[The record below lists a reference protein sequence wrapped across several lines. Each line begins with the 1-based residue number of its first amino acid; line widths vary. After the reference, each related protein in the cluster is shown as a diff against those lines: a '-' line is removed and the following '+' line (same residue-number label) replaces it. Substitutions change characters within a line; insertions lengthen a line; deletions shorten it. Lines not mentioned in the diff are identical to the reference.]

1 MEFSCEFVE
10 NQYFVPTIHQSLQI
24 NVSKYLGE
32 NLAPA
37 SPSAN
42 FGWACKKKM
51 KKETIGRN
59 KRIKGIYHFF
69 N

>member
-10 NQYFVPTIHQSLQI
+10 NQYFAPTIHQSLQI

-37 SPSAN
+37 CPSAN
-42 FGWACKKKM
+42 FGWACKEKM
-51 KKETIGRN
+51 KKKTTD
-59 KRIKGIYHFF
+59 
-69 N
+69 